1 LRNGGNHGRKRRRGI
16 GESHVAAGKDES
28 AHARRVQSQSL
39 ETTVPNALVAGKYH
53 PASNAGE
60 RQPGPILYAF
70 GKVACQPFDLRSG
83 G

>member
-1 LRNGGNHGRKRRRGI
+1 MAGI
-16 GESHVAAGKDES
+16 TDAS
-28 AHARRVQSQSL
+28 AARRVQSQSL

-60 RQPGPILYAF
+60 RQPGPILDAF